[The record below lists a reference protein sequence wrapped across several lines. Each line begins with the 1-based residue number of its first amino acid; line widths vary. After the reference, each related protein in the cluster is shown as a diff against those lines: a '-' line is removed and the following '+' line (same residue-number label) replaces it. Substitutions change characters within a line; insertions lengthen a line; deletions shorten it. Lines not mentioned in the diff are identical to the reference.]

1 MAASDVE
8 ICNAA
13 LTKLGA
19 DTITALNDNNNRARV
34 MNLRYATVR
43 DAELRRRRW
52 KFSIKR
58 ASLPALSATPLS
70 DYAYQYQL
78 PVDFL
83 RLIEGGDIQSIAD
96 LSDFRTVNG
105 QALYSI
111 EGTTILTDLSAPLSI
126 RYIARIVDVASWD
139 AAFCEVVS
147 SRLAYENCERLTQSD
162 SKRQLAMADYKMAVS
177 EGTRAN
183 AIETASQSQADDT
196 WVLGRLQ

>member
-19 DTITALNDNNNRARV
+19 DTITSLTDNNNRARV
-34 MNLRYATVR
+34 MNLRYASVR

-58 ASLPALSATPLS
+58 ASLPALSTAPLS
-70 DYAYQYQL
+70 DYSYQYQL
-78 PVDFL
+78 PIDYI

-96 LSDFRTVNG
+96 LTDYRTANG

-111 EGTTILTDLSAPLSI
+111 EGSVILTDLTAPLNI
-126 RYIARIVDVASWD
+126 RYLARIVDVSLWD
-139 AAFCEVVS
+139 AAFAEACA

-162 SKRQLAMADYKMAVS
+162 SKRQLAQADYRMAIT
-177 EGTRAN
+177 EAMRAG

-196 WVLGRLQ
+196 WMVGRLQ